1 MANQIL
7 SEEFRRMQKLAGIIT
22 EEQFNPLNEAN
33 LISKGQSLGT
43 EKSVGEG
50 DLIYWSLIDY
60 SNDRGMGGT
69 YAGTAIGKI
78 VKILGTKNVS
88 AEVISPSNEV
98 GNIYKVDKQELKR
111 VPQEGENII
120 ATVSYNFGAGS
131 GSQGKDTIKGTV
143 VNVNTQNAL
152 IKLKTEE
159 GKSIS
164 LKLEDLSNIKI
175 I

>member
-1 MANQIL
+1 MAQQIL
-7 SEEFRRMQKLAGIIT
+7 SKEFCKMQKLAGIIN
-22 EEQFNPLNEAN
+22 EEQFHQLNEAT
-33 LISKGQSLGT
+33 LINKGQSSGV
-43 EKSVGEG
+43 EKPIGVD
-50 DLIYWSLIDY
+50 DLIYWSLVDY

-111 VPQEGENII
+111 VPKEGENIV
-120 ATVSYNFGAGS
+120 ATVSYDSGAGS
-131 GSQGKDTIKGTV
+131 GSQGKDIIKGTV
-143 VNVNTQNAL
+143 ISVNTQNAS

-159 GKSIS
+159 GKDIT
-164 LKLEDLSNIKI
+164 LKLENLSNIKTI
-175 I
+175 